1 MPSRKLTPGEISS
14 TVEKIRKKYDDYIT
28 RYFKPKRLLRAFETR
43 YIKAIRAGVDVSSFL
58 LAEISAIEEL
68 SAREEQRVQAEPETD
83 AANEPSFAD
92 KVLEENRR
100 RIASYPDVPFHDD
113 AGDDVRHLAGALGD
127 LESERWGDLGA
138 ALKNTMY
145 AMSSPE
151 MLALDSQ
158 LHYLSTAKPDQPPAF
173 LARLMSQLRKF
184 PRNYAAIDREEKDYL
199 LEAGFFL
206 NDLVVVLERVGKV
219 YTEMPP
225 ADRQVINDT
234 LVYVNAVLGD
244 FRLKDFK
251 RRRRWDRPEA

>member
-1 MPSRKLTPGEISS
+1 MKLTPGEISS
-14 TVEKIRKKYDDYIT
+14 TVEKIRKRYDDYIT

-68 SAREEQRVQAEPETD
+68 IAREEERIQAGPQPVE
-83 AANEPSFAD
+83 NEQPSFAD
-92 KVLEENRR
+92 RVLEENRK
-100 RIASYPDVPFHDD
+100 RIASYPDVPFHED
-113 AGDDVRHLAGALGD
+113 AGEEVRRLAGALGD
-127 LESERWGDLGA
+127 LERVRWGDLGA
-138 ALKNTMY
+138 ALSDTMY

-158 LHYLSTAKPDQPPAF
+158 LHYLSTSKPDQPPAF

-184 PRNYAAIDREEKDYL
+184 PRNYPAIDREEKEYL

-219 YTEMPP
+219 YTEMP
-225 ADRQVINDT
+225 AEQKQIVQEA
-234 LVYVNAVLGD
+234 LAYVTSLLGD
-244 FRLKDFK
+244 FRLKEFK
-251 RRRRWDRPEA
+251 RRRRWDRPGA